1 MMSNFG
7 KPIYLPKN
15 RFHLWMFPNLSKGMK
30 KNVGN
35 LLSGFEASENLFL
48 KKTLRPCPKLKRN
61 VFYQIKC
68 PFSNFSF
75 IVNKTT
81 NTF

>member
-1 MMSNFG
+1 MS
-7 KPIYLPKN
+7 
-15 RFHLWMFPNLSKGMK
+15 PNVIQGMK
-30 KNVGN
+30 KIVGN
-35 LLSGFEASENLFL
+35 LLSGFEASENHYL
-48 KKTLRPCPKLKRN
+48 KKTLRPHPKLKRN

-68 PFSNFSF
+68 PFPHFFF